1 MNMATAK
8 KNTDNES
15 PANKSE
21 KKMFDFA
28 FGRENYI
35 LMIAGIVI
43 LGIGYLLMVG
53 GGSKDPETFSYELF
67 NTRRLVVSP
76 LVILVGIVVEIVA
89 IMKKPRK

>member
-1 MNMATAK
+1 MATEK
-8 KNTDNES
+8 KKAGNEN
-15 PANKSE
+15 PINKSE